1 MSFER
6 KLIVRPRADLSSKIS
21 QVFSSFLSSIILSTW
36 AYTSNEV
43 SLQFDSSSAIS
54 LDHFK
59 VYAFHLLLKILMKK
73 LANSYEP
80 MKQFRMHCTT
90 YSCI

>member
-43 SLQFDSSSAIS
+43 SLQFDSSSAVS

-59 VYAFHLLLKILMKK
+59 VYTFHLLLKILMKK
-73 LANSYEP
+73 TCKLIRTIE
-80 MKQFRMHCTT
+80 TV
-90 YSCI
+90 CIFLVKLR